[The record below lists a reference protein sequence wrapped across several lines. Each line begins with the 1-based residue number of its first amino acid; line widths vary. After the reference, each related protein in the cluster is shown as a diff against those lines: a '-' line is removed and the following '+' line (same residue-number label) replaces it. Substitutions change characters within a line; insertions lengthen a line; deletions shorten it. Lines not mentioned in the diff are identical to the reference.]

1 MALEITKAQTRLN
14 YTNEV
19 NGYEITYTAY
29 QDDGAMV
36 TDIQVTA
43 KKGTDRLLNGT
54 VFSGGRKSVIIENGV
69 PDTAAQALV
78 ETIIAD
84 TNKIFE
90 QRNVNIEE
98 KE

>member
-19 NGYEITYTAY
+19 NGYKITYTAY
-29 QDDGAMV
+29 QDDGEMV

-43 KKGTDRLLNGT
+43 KKGADRMLSGT
-54 VFSGGRKSVIIENGV
+54 VFNGGRKSIIIENGV
-69 PDTAAQALV
+69 SDTDAQALV

-84 TNKIFE
+84 TNSIFE

>member
-19 NGYEITYTAY
+19 NGYGITYTAY
-29 QDDGAMV
+29 QDDGEMV

-43 KKGTDRLLNGT
+43 KKGVDRMLSGT
-54 VFSGGRKSVIIENGV
+54 VFNGGRKSIIIENGV
-69 PDTAAQALV
+69 SDTDAQALV

-84 TNKIFE
+84 TNEIFE

-98 KE
+98 KG

>member
-19 NGYEITYTAY
+19 NGYGITYTAY
-29 QDDGAMV
+29 QDDGEMV

-43 KKGTDRLLNGT
+43 KKGTDRMLSGT
-54 VFSGGRKSVIIENGV
+54 VFEGGRKSIIIENGV
-69 PDTAAQALV
+69 PDTDAQALV

-90 QRNVNIEE
+90 QRNANIEE

>member
-19 NGYEITYTAY
+19 NGYGITYTAY

-54 VFSGGRKSVIIENGV
+54 VFNGGRKSIIIENGV
-69 PDTAAQALV
+69 SDEDAKALLDA
-78 ETIIAD
+78 IIAD
-84 TNKIFE
+84 TNNIFE
-90 QRNVNIEE
+90 QRNANIEE